1 MFERYTEKARRVIFF
16 ARYEA
21 SQFGSPYIETEHLLL
36 GLLRED
42 KALTNRFLRSHASVE
57 SIRKQIEGHTT
68 IREKVSTSVDLP
80 LSNECKR
87 VLAYAAE
94 EAERLSHRHIGT
106 EHLLLGLLREE
117 KCFAAEILH
126 ERGLRLS
133 TIREE
138 LARSTQEKAQPQ
150 RQRESSLLAEF
161 SRDLTQAAMDSQL
174 DPLVGREGEVD
185 RVIQILCRRT
195 KNNPVLIG
203 EPGVGKTAIVEGLA
217 QRIADGE
224 VPSFLADKRIL
235 ALDLSLIV
243 AGTKYRGQ
251 FEERLKTIMKELMEN
266 QNSII
271 FIDELHTLVGAGSA
285 EGSLDAANILK
296 PALSRGEI
304 QCIGATTP
312 GEYRKSI
319 EKDRSLERRFQAVKV
334 PPPNEVDAIKILF
347 GIKDRYE
354 KFHAVTYTDEAINF
368 AVSHSNRY
376 IPDRFL
382 PDKAIDLV
390 DEAGARVKLRQ
401 TSLPEELTEV
411 QKRIKFIVHRMENAI
426 ANHEFEKARFY
437 SDEERKE
444 RENLR
449 ALREKYHLDESST
462 GVVNREDIEDVVSRW
477 TGVPVTSIKE
487 EETQKLLRIEEELH
501 KRIISQDKAIS
512 ALARAIRRS
521 RAGLKNPNRPIGSF
535 LFLGPTG
542 VGKTEVARTLA
553 QFMFGTEKA
562 LVRFDMSE
570 FMEKHSVSKLI
581 GSPPGY
587 VGYEEGG
594 QLTERVKRAPYSVV
608 LLDEIEKAHPDV
620 FNILLQVFED
630 GQLTDGLGNTVD
642 FKNTIIIM
650 TSNIGARHL
659 QKREGFGFQSSKE
672 DMISDKVEELV
683 KGEVKRTFNPEFLNR
698 LDEIILFLALTE
710 SDLIQIL
717 ELHGQPAQPEPGA
730 ESHHGHGCRR
740 CQEVDPRPDPHRP
753 QLRCAPAAPRP
764 AEVHRRPAVGGVDP
778 GHHHNPPRLHRGLLR
793 RQQTLLPPGRRGE
806 DGRRA
811 AVREMIHVG
820 ADAFVR
826 PAKRSERPGKPREP
840 PNQAAGRKRPGL
852 RVWLRLPDSHF
863 RNRLFAPLPS
873 PPILPPIADQSPSR
887 RILQHILN
895 LRIQPLRTA
904 QHMIKR
910 LFLPNRPMSSHSLIN
925 PASGRTLNAAHDLDQ
940 RKYLTP
946 PLIDQRGQ
954 NHVNVIWHH
963 HRSV

>member
-1 MFERYTEKARRVIFF
+1 M
-16 ARYEA
+16 
-21 SQFGSPYIETEHLLL
+21 
-36 GLLRED
+36 
-42 KALTNRFLRSHASVE
+42 
-57 SIRKQIEGHTT
+57 
-68 IREKVSTSVDLP
+68 
-80 LSNECKR
+80 
-87 VLAYAAE
+87 
-94 EAERLSHRHIGT
+94 
-106 EHLLLGLLREE
+106 
-117 KCFAAEILH
+117 
-126 ERGLRLS
+126 
-133 TIREE
+133 
-138 LARSTQEKAQPQ
+138 
-150 RQRESSLLAEF
+150 
-161 SRDLTQAAMDSQL
+161 
-174 DPLVGREGEVD
+174 
-185 RVIQILCRRT
+185 
-195 KNNPVLIG
+195 
-203 EPGVGKTAIVEGLA
+203 A

-251 FEERLKTIMKELMEN
+251 FEERLKTIMKELMES

-477 TGVPVTSIKE
+477 TGVPITSIKE

-501 KRIISQDKAIS
+501 KRIISQDKSIS

-659 QKREGFGFQSSKE
+659 QRREGLGFASTKE
-672 DMISDKVEELV
+672 DAIADKVEELV
-683 KGEVKRTFNPEFLNR
+683 KNEVKRTFNPEFLNR
-698 LDEIILFLALTE
+698 LDEIIIFMALSE
-710 SDLIQIL
+710 NGPDPDSGA
-717 ELHGQPAQPEPGA
+717 HGHAAQPEPGA
-730 ESHHGHGCRR
+730 EVDHGHGCRR
-740 CQEVDPRPDPHRP
+740 CQEVDPQPDPDRP
-753 QLRCAPAAPRP
+753 QLRSPSAPPRA
-764 AEVHRRPAVGGVDP
+764 AEVHRRPAVGGADP
-778 GHHHNPPRLHRGLLR
+778 GHDHHAPRLHRGLPR
-793 RQQTLLPPGRRGE
+793 RQQALLPPGGFGKG
-806 DGRRA
+806 GRRPV
-811 AVREMIHVG
+811 VRELLALSFQPSAVSQKLAAFAFRRNIGSIARKGCESPAIQAVHEPMIAV
-820 ADAFVR
+820 VV
-826 PAKRSERPGKPREP
+826 RSETVTPIT
-840 PNQAAGRKRPGL
+840 AAKT
-852 RVWLRLPDSHF
+852 
-863 RNRLFAPLPS
+863 
-873 PPILPPIADQSPSR
+873 
-887 RILQHILN
+887 
-895 LRIQPLRTA
+895 RT
-904 QHMIKR
+904 
-910 LFLPNRPMSSHSLIN
+910 SL
-925 PASGRTLNAAHDLDQ
+925 H
-940 RKYLTP
+940 
-946 PLIDQRGQ
+946 
-954 NHVNVIWHH
+954 
-963 HRSV
+963 